1 MFLEMGMVLRHHLF
15 IYKQSLIVPWK
26 ALRKSPY
33 TEFSLITA
41 TMAGFSLY

>member
-1 MFLEMGMVLRHHLF
+1 MLLAMGMVLGHHLF

-33 TEFSLITA
+33 TEFSLIIA
-41 TMAGFSLY
+41 TMADFSLY